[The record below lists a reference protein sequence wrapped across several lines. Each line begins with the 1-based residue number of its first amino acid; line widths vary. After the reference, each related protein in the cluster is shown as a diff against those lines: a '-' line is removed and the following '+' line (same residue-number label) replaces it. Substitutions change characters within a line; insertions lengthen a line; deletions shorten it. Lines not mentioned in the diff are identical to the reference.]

1 MGNKKPRVIMKFL
14 ITMHTYPKYNHTD
27 KKRWYEYNEDE
38 PLPEL
43 PWINN
48 NNYNQYDNQKY
59 DEDDGWTIVTK
70 NKPKSSSEL

>member
-1 MGNKKPRVIMKFL
+1 MP
-14 ITMHTYPKYNHTD
+14 TSYPEYNNTD

-48 NNYNQYDNQKY
+48 NHNQYDQQKLG
-59 DEDDGWTIVTK
+59 EDDGWTIVTK
-70 NKPKSSSEL
+70 KTR

>member
-1 MGNKKPRVIMKFL
+1 MP
-14 ITMHTYPKYNHTD
+14 TSYHEYNNTD

-48 NNYNQYDNQKY
+48 NDNQYDQQKLG
-59 DEDDGWTIVTK
+59 EDDGWTIVTK
-70 NKPKSSSEL
+70 KTR

>member
-1 MGNKKPRVIMKFL
+1 MP
-14 ITMHTYPKYNHTD
+14 TSYPEYNNTD

-48 NNYNQYDNQKY
+48 NDNQYDQQKLG
-59 DEDDGWTIVTK
+59 EDDGWTIVTK
-70 NKPKSSSEL
+70 KNR